1 MIEVFKLFFMR
12 GISETVKHL
21 IIINA
26 IFFAG
31 AFVFGF
37 RDIFF
42 ELFALY
48 FPHNNLFQSW
58 QLVSHMFMHGGV
70 QHILFNMFALWM
82 FGTTVEQVMGRRKF
96 IFFYLTSGLGAV
108 FLSFVVY
115 YAQVLPLISNLEN
128 AGFSDDLITQL
139 MNLDIVRGN
148 RFEGRLLYEQMSPI
162 LENYS
167 LNLNSINDD
176 LFMNIFE
183 LNTMN
188 FQSMVGASGAI
199 MGVLVAFGMLFPES
213 KLMLLL
219 LPVPIK
225 AKFFIPIIIGLDLF
239 SAVTGVSIFSPSNT
253 AYVAHL
259 GGALTGFIIMYFWKK
274 SQFDKYRW
282 N

>member
-1 MIEVFKLFFMR
+1 MR

-96 IFFYLTSGLGAV
+96 IFFYLS
-108 FLSFVVY
+108 
-115 YAQVLPLISNLEN
+115 
-128 AGFSDDLITQL
+128 
-139 MNLDIVRGN
+139 
-148 RFEGRLLYEQMSPI
+148 
-162 LENYS
+162 
-167 LNLNSINDD
+167 
-176 LFMNIFE
+176 
-183 LNTMN
+183 
-188 FQSMVGASGAI
+188 
-199 MGVLVAFGMLFPES
+199 
-213 KLMLLL
+213 
-219 LPVPIK
+219 
-225 AKFFIPIIIGLDLF
+225 
-239 SAVTGVSIFSPSNT
+239 
-253 AYVAHL
+253 
-259 GGALTGFIIMYFWKK
+259 
-274 SQFDKYRW
+274 
-282 N
+282 